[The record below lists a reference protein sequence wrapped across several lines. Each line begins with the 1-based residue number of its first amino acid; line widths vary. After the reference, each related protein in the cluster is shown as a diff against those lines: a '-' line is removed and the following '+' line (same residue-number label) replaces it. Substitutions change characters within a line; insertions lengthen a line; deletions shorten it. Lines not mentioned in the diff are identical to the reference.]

1 MFDCQLVVSSCMCE
15 EQPHPSCF
23 AFMREDNW
31 AFCVLASFKF
41 SQSVYKTVI
50 SKMSTFLSILVEI
63 SQWFQNYS
71 VRKVPS
77 KTGAENHS
85 LKRLPSLGSQA

>member
-1 MFDCQLVVSSCMCE
+1 MCE
-15 EQPHPSCF
+15 EWPHPSCF

-50 SKMSTFLSILVEI
+50 FKMSTFLSILVEI
-63 SQWFQNYS
+63 SQWFQNNS
-71 VRKVPS
+71 VRRVPS
-77 KTGAENHS
+77 KTVSTCKVDISKIVFVNQEG
-85 LKRLPSLGSQA
+85 